1 MEEEDGH
8 EAPPLADEAPPL
20 ADEAPPLTDEL
31 VADSCPERNSYFC
44 LCLFKE

>member
-20 ADEAPPLTDEL
+20 TDEL
-31 VADSCPERNSYFC
+31 VTDSCPERNSYF
-44 LCLFKE
+44 